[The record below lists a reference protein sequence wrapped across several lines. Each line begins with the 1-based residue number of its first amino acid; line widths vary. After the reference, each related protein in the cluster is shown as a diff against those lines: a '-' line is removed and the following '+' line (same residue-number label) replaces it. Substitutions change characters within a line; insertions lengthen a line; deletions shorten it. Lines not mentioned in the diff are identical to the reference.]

1 MHRPHLRPRFV
12 MLAPCGP
19 DDVRAALEARL
30 REREERLEFRVRT
43 GGVLAWVKAPA
54 RRFWSP
60 SMDALLRPHP
70 RGTLIVGRF
79 GPNQSLMTG
88 YFFLSILLGFL
99 ICLSATWGYVQ
110 TIMGEP
116 PRCLLGSSLGVAGLV
131 GIWVSS
137 KVGTAWAHDQML
149 GLAEVVDGMGDV
161 IDDEAAVMAEAHGP
175 PDCPKPSA

>member
-1 MHRPHLRPRFV
+1 MQRPHLRPRFV

-116 PRCLLGSSLGVAGLV
+116 PRCLIGSSLGVAGLV
-131 GIWVSS
+131 GIWASS

-149 GLAEVVDGMGDV
+149 WLAEVVDGMGDV

-175 PDCPKPSA
+175 PECPKPSA